1 MFKLDWNK
9 KYLTISLYVCAV
21 LALTILGVTFCVFLP
36 SILSAIGAFLR
47 TLTPIFVGLA
57 LAYLINP
64 LLSLTEK
71 RLMKY
76 VDRKKRSPYIKRI
89 ICLLVTYIILCC
101 ATTLFGLLIF
111 PELIQNFDA
120 IAHNITTNI
129 INLYE
134 SIRKFAA
141 SAFGIT
147 LGDLSQTLTAIVGS
161 LASKLG
167 TVGSNVGRWVFNF
180 IVGMFLS
187 FFILLHNEQLRRG
200 TKKLFAAIL
209 PRKAFN
215 GVMKTVG
222 MSHRV
227 FGQFFIGK
235 IFDSFIIG
243 VITLAILGILRLP
256 FLPAVF
262 HMPYIP
268 MIAAIV
274 CITNVIP
281 YIGPIIGAIPC
292 VLLVLIDTDGGFL
305 RAIILLL
312 LIVAVQLLDGN
323 VIAPKIL
330 GKAIGISSM
339 WVMLSIIVFG
349 SFWGVLGMFVAVP
362 LFTVIYN
369 LVRDLTNKRLQKKN
383 LSTATSEYEPGD
395 AANEAG
401 KFVWESDATPAPD
414 PALLSETADAEGL
427 EGLTR
432 RQFPAERH
440 KKDGDEQ

>member
-89 ICLLVTYIILCC
+89 ICLLVTYILLTAVIV
-101 ATTLFGLLIF
+101 LFGLLIF
-111 PELIQNFDA
+111 PELIHNFDE
-120 IAHNITTNI
+120 IAHTITTNV

-134 SIRKFAA
+134 SIRAFAA
-141 SAFGIT
+141 NTLGIT

-180 IVGMFLS
+180 VIGLFLS

-215 GVMKTVG
+215 GVMRTVT

-227 FGQFFIGK
+227 FGQFFVAN
-235 IFDSFIIG
+235 IFDSLIVG
-243 VITLAILGILRLP
+243 VILLAALGICHLP
-256 FLPAVF
+256 FMPSIL
-262 HMPYIP
+262 HIPYIP
-268 MIAAIV
+268 LIAAIIA
-274 CITNVIP
+274 ITNLIP
-281 YIGPIIGAIPC
+281 YIGPYIGAVPS
-292 VLLVLIDTDGGFL
+292 VLLVLIDSEGGFV
-305 RAIILLL
+305 RAVIVTLFIIG
-312 LIVAVQLLDGN
+312 VQLLDGN
-323 VIAPKIL
+323 VISPRII

-339 WVMLSIIVFG
+339 WVFLSIIVFG

-414 PALLSETADAEGL
+414 PALLSETADEESL
-427 EGLTR
+427 EGLSR
-432 RQFPAERH
+432 RQFPLEKH
-440 KKDGDEQ
+440 KKEEDEE